1 MTAPTSTASTASAAK
16 RAAKRVERDQ
26 AVVLSNGDTE
36 LVAVPQSQVWM
47 VSAGVWAML
56 EPALARS
63 RGMTTLGQLKQECG
77 SGKGQLWFVM
87 ADRTQVLAVAVT
99 EILQYPAK
107 RMFSVAWC
115 AGTQMRRWLA
125 YFEVF
130 IDLAKSQDCD
140 GIEVHGRRGWER
152 ALKRWGMRFDRQV
165 VSHHFMR

>member
-16 RAAKRVERDQ
+16 RAAKRAERDQ

-47 VSAGVWAML
+47 VSVAVWAML

-115 AGTQMRRWLA
+115 
-125 YFEVF
+125 
-130 IDLAKSQDCD
+130 
-140 GIEVHGRRGWER
+140 
-152 ALKRWGMRFDRQV
+152 
-165 VSHHFMR
+165 